1 MEEKL
6 RNRTKKL
13 NVVKYP
19 WTYIINHGMLP
30 ECMEPFFDDL
40 TIEEAETLL
49 RDSDIEPWLKEL
61 TRAVLNEFRGNIE
74 SAVNILKS
82 IDEKN
87 FYVLYNKLRVYTVVG
102 DFERAEESERELK
115 EMDLDRRQRCLLQ
128 NGIGTRLWKKSQFK
142 EALNS
147 FTAVLETALELGD
160 KNLEGIGYNNIATAL
175 IDTGDYQQARELLT
189 KALEADSATKNERG
203 IAICELNLGECCR
216 VMGDFESAKEFF
228 DECIKV
234 TEALDE
240 YEKTRLRADCYWN
253 LGRIYV
259 QEHDFEKA
267 HENFERALALAE
279 KTKDEQLTVRIYLA
293 LGDLAV
299 EEKKL
304 YDAQAH
310 MRSAYER
317 AKAIN
322 SKKYEAESY
331 ALRGRIEEIERKY
344 PEALQSYGLA
354 AFLFRQI
361 DDKYNMARM
370 EEAAGSIYLIQG
382 NKERA
387 IEYLRKAKAKYA
399 ALSYRD
405 FIAIDEKIK
414 KAQI

>member
-1 MEEKL
+1 M
-6 RNRTKKL
+6 
-13 NVVKYP
+13 KYP
-19 WTYIINHGMLP
+19 WTYIINHEMLP
-30 ECMEPFFDDL
+30 EDMESFFDDL
-40 TIEEAETLL
+40 TMEEAEILL
-49 RDSDIEPWLKEL
+49 RDSSIELWLKEL
-61 TRAVLNEFRGNIE
+61 IRAILKEFRGNIKG
-74 SAVNILKS
+74 AVNILEG

-87 FYVLYNKLRVYTVVG
+87 FYVLYNRLRVYTIVG
-102 DFERAEESERELK
+102 DFEKAEEIERELK
-115 EMDLDRRQRCLLQ
+115 EMDLDKRRSCLLQ
-128 NGIGTRLWKKSQFK
+128 NEMGKRMWKKSQFK

-160 KNLEGIGYNNIATAL
+160 KHLEGIGYNNVATVL
-175 IDTGDYQQARELLT
+175 IDTGEYQQAKELFT
-189 KALEADSATKNERG
+189 RALEADFTSGDDRG
-203 IAICELNLGECCR
+203 IAIAHLNLGECCR
-216 VMGDFESAKEFF
+216 RMGDFESAKEFF
-228 DECIKV
+228 DECINAV
-234 TEALDE
+234 EPLDE
-240 YEKTRLRADCYWN
+240 YEKTRLSSDCYWN
-253 LGRIYV
+253 LGQIYV

-279 KTKDEQLTVRIYLA
+279 KTGDKELTVRVYLS
-293 LGDLAV
+293 LGALAV

-310 MRSAYER
+310 MQSAYEI

-322 SKKYEAESY
+322 SKKHEAESY
-331 ALRGRIEEIERKY
+331 ALRGRIYEKERNY

-387 IEYLRKAKAKYA
+387 IEYFQRAKAKYA